1 MISQLQ
7 HIEIVLSNEAR
18 FSVANHFAG
27 LMRSGALKLFEMED
41 GCDKQLVSARAVLP
55 DGQKY
60 SFRILTNGER
70 MDITLLRANGA
81 SGFDV
86 ELFRRF
92 IIAVDPLWA
101 GLNGEGLTD
110 IAPICSSGAH
120 LFTIPR
126 FPQFSYWSR
135 RYDTLFSGRLQVLD
149 RFDFCCVRELLNGFW
164 IEILC
169 DGLVDLGQKRRIV
182 QRFLLSEDFWEDGT
196 NVSSAV
202 QLALLNRQSLDD
214 ALAGMEKWRKGHKTI
229 AAESMAKILA
239 AARHEV
245 SRYGK
250 RRRSHDVCIVQSRE
264 GVEGIGVIWH
274 ENSYDGAL
282 RWVKEQ
288 MASGL
293 VRWMAILHDFN
304 GGTYEITVFDSLME
318 EVTSVRE
325 PLKVRKQAQC

>member
-1 MISQLQ
+1 MITQLQ
-7 HIEIVLSNEAR
+7 RIGIVLSNEAG
-18 FSVANHFAG
+18 FSAANHFAR
-27 LMRSGALKLFEMED
+27 LIRSGALKSFEVED
-41 GCDKQLVSARAVLP
+41 GCDKQLVSANARLLN
-55 DGQKY
+55 GQKY
-60 SFRILTNGER
+60 SFRILANGDR
-70 MDITLLRANGA
+70 TDITLLRAEGA

-86 ELFRRF
+86 ELFKRF

-101 GLNGEGLTD
+101 GLNSDGVVD
-110 IAPICSSGAH
+110 IMPICSSGAH
-120 LFTIPR
+120 LFTIPS

-135 RYDTLFSGRLQVLD
+135 RYDILFSGRLQDLD
-149 RFDFCCVRELLNGFW
+149 RFDFCYVRELLNGFW

-202 QLALLNRQSLDD
+202 QLALLNHQSLDD
-214 ALAGMEKWRKGHKTI
+214 ALVGMEKWRKDHKTL

-239 AARHEV
+239 TTRQEVRRH
-245 SRYGK
+245 GK

-264 GVEGIGVIWH
+264 GMEGISFIWH

-282 RWVKEQ
+282 RWAKEQ

-318 EVTSVRE
+318 EVASVRE
-325 PLKVRKQAQC
+325 TF